1 MKEGLE
7 SLGKLRLQGILLV
20 TVAFLTGALAG
31 VAGERIRASRVPEPL
46 PFERPFGPP
55 RAGRGGAGGPAR
67 GFEFVPQLYERLDLT
82 EDQRSTIRRIF
93 EESRPITDSIL
104 GQTFPLLRA
113 TMDSVRRAVHAVL
126 TPEQRDRLDTIV
138 EAFGRRAG
146 FRGRGMRPGPPGGPG
161 SLPR

>member
-55 RAGRGGAGGPAR
+55 RAGGRGAGGPGR
-67 GFEFVPQLYERLDLT
+67 GFEFVPRLYEGLDLT
-82 EDQRSTIRRIF
+82 EEQRATMHRIF

-113 TMDSVRRAVHAVL
+113 TMDSVRRALNAVL
-126 TPEQRDRLDTIV
+126 TPEQRDRLDAFI
-138 EAFGRRAG
+138 EARGHRAG